1 MPQVSLPPGGF
12 WRLAALLLAAG
23 LLPAGHCIGET
34 VVDVPL
40 VRAASHPTQQSFIR
54 ISSLGEAGVVA
65 LHAYDDQGLYRQST
79 VEIDADATVGLNSN
93 DLEQGNRGKGF
104 GPGLGTGTGDWTL
117 QLRSE
122 IDFKAGSYLR
132 TADGFLTSMGS
143 ALLPLSAAAIGLDGE
158 GCAFEVNI
166 FNPAS
171 NHNQR
176 SWLRLINY
184 DFKAASVE
192 VRGIDDAGERRGP
205 VTVSIPPGEVRAL
218 TSVQLERGGAGL
230 TGALGDGQG
239 KWRLTL
245 FSASP
250 LTVMNLLE
258 TPTGHLTNLGPTAM
272 PGASDAVRPLGD
284 AWCDSAPTFVISRG
298 R

>member
-1 MPQVSLPPGGF
+1 MKLCQFGLRGITV
-12 WRLAALLLAAG
+12 LLLAAG
-23 LLPAGHCIGET
+23 PSLPCLGET

-40 VRAASHPTQQSFIR
+40 FRAASHPTQESFVR
-54 ISSLGEAGVVA
+54 LSSLGDKGTVEI
-65 LHAYDDQGLYRQST
+65 HAYDDEGMYRFAS
-79 VEIDADATVGLNSN
+79 VEIGAGHTVGLNSH
-93 DLEQGNRGKGF
+93 DLEQGNQRKGLT
-104 GPGLGTGTGDWTL
+104 PGIGTGTGDWVL

-132 TADGFLTSMGS
+132 TTDGFVTSMGS
-143 ALLPLSAAAIGLDGE
+143 ALLPFNAAAAGLSGD

-166 FNPAS
+166 FNPAR
-171 NHNQR
+171 NFNQR

-184 DFKAASVE
+184 DLGTASVE
-192 VRGIDDAGERRGP
+192 VRGIDDDGDRRGP
-205 VTVSIPPGEVRAL
+205 VTVSIAPGEARSV
-218 TSVQLERGGAGL
+218 TSVQLERGGEDL
-230 TGALGDGQG
+230 TGALGEGKG

-258 TPTGHLTNLGPTAM
+258 TPTGQLTNLGPITM
-272 PGASDAVRPLGD
+272 PGTSGAIQSLGD
-284 AWCDSAPTFVISRG
+284 AWCDSAPTFIISRD